1 MGKIIVVWTAILL
14 LSAAGGAKES
24 PSASESLNSG
34 NTKVSTNPVSTE
46 DQRIK
51 ILEDQVQLLT
61 QQLSLLRGEF
71 ASLREAN
78 AAAAEL
84 GPRLVLT
91 SVHSESATLSEA
103 LGAKAASPAPQ
114 DNPVQQSA
122 LQTYG
127 GATSNAK
134 LLNPDISMI
143 GDFIGTVG
151 HNSVVPSRS
160 LELHESELGVQA
172 IIDPYSRGDFFLSFG
187 EQGVN
192 V

>member
-1 MGKIIVVWTAILL
+1 MRKIIVVWTTILL
-14 LSAAGGAKES
+14 VSAAGGAQER

-103 LGAKAASPAPQ
+103 LGANNTAGARPSPP
-114 DNPVQQSA
+114 
-122 LQTYG
+122 
-127 GATSNAK
+127 
-134 LLNPDISMI
+134 
-143 GDFIGTVG
+143 G
-151 HNSVVPSRS
+151 HS
-160 LELHESELGVQA
+160 LT
-172 IIDPYSRGDFFLSFG
+172 
-187 EQGVN
+187 
-192 V
+192 